1 MAPAAGL
8 SIGTAALI
16 GGVIV
21 VVGVVYLV
29 YKNSEKQRTKKE
41 FNDSLSTKEDRYKS
55 DKKIIEEAIVE
66 NDWEILEAM
75 SKDRRVK
82 EFPDLIKRIEEV
94 LKGRK

>member
-29 YKNSEKQRTKKE
+29 YKNSEKELIIKE
-41 FNDSLSTKEDRYKS
+41 AQIECFNNLTKE
-55 DKKIIEEAIVE
+55 
-66 NDWEILEAM
+66 
-75 SKDRRVK
+75 
-82 EFPDLIKRIEEV
+82 
-94 LKGRK
+94 